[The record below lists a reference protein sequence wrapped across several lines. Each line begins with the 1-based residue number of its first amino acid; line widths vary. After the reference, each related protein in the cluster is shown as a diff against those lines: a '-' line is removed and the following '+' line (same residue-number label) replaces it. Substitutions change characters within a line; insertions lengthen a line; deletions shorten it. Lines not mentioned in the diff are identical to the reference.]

1 MNGSSSGGVGYV
13 FDLLCAGDVEAG
25 WVAPLA
31 AAPPDACRFDD
42 VGGVPALRCVRTG
55 ASRLAAV
62 ATLVAQLRDGY
73 GIAADDLGFERLW
86 EWAGSR
92 EERERMVAQLLLMAT
107 HRARL
112 VGMSAEVLVAFVRTT
127 MG

>member
-1 MNGSSSGGVGYV
+1 MYV
-13 FDLLCAGDVEAG
+13 FDLLCTGS
-25 WVAPLA
+25 VAPGRVAALA
-31 AAPPDACRFDD
+31 AAPPDGCRFTD
-42 VGGVPALRCVRTG
+42 VDGVPGLRCVRPG
-55 ASRLAAV
+55 PGRLAAV
-62 ATLVAQLRDGY
+62 AALVAQLRDEY
-73 GIAADDLGFERLW
+73 GVEADDLGFERLW

-112 VGMSAEVLVAFVRTT
+112 VGLSTDDLMGFVRTT